1 MPGESKKISEL
12 ESASSLNN
20 GDLLELASVNAL
32 SETGYSSK
40 KTTISDIA
48 DKVATLN
55 PQAQAD
61 WTEADNT
68 DPSYIQNKPTL
79 ATVATSG
86 SYNDLQDQPQIP
98 DAQVNS
104 DWNSSSGVS
113 EILNKP
119 TLGTAASKNTG
130 VANGVAELDA
140 NGLVPTSQL
149 PSFVDDVLEYASQS
163 AFPATGET
171 GKIYVALDTNLTY
184 RWSGSAYVEISP
196 SLALGETSS
205 TAYAGNKGKANADAI
220 SAIQTTL
227 SGLATVATT
236 GDYEDLTNKPNI
248 PTVNNA
254 TVTFTQGG
262 TTKGSIT
269 LNQAADATIALDA
282 GGGGGGGHTILD
294 DSGTSLTQRSELQF
308 KGAYSVDDSTN
319 QKTVVNVVRSMT
331 RAEFDLLTID
341 EKTGIINITDESGS
355 SSATQIDT
363 LYSGIAVA
371 SDVVALSAPYTDY
384 EILIFKCYNT
394 NMGGYYGSSWNVST
408 LNVNDE
414 LLVGHGYAGQ
424 DRRLIGKFSATDA
437 FTVLTSENGT
447 QLKEIIGYKFGGG
460 GSNSVELTYAEY
472 QALTPEQQ
480 LDGTEYFITDI
491 NGDGQDFQPIIYSEE
506 EREIGVWTDG
516 KPLYE
521 NTVPTGA
528 FILNSST
535 TTYSIAIDNDI
546 DTIAD
551 IRGVIIEAGISYN
564 LPDCNVR
571 ISFNPPNLVV
581 TRMGGS
587 WSISEGYITIQYTKT
602 TDQAGSGTWT
612 PQGVPA
618 VHYSTTEHVVGTW
631 IDGKTLY
638 EESAEIPANTPLTDY
653 TVFTIPNLGDVVEMN
668 LVSNQTNGVWE
679 NNSFERS
686 GNSLILNFEPPEDAP
701 NQSVSFSG
709 KTYVTIRYTKSST

>member
-20 GDLLELASVNAL
+20 GDLIEIASVNAL

-40 KTTISDIA
+40 KTTIEDVA
-48 DKVATLN
+48 GKVATLN

-61 WTEADNT
+61 WTEADTT
-68 DPSYIQNKPTL
+68 DTSYIQNKPTL

-86 SYNDLQDQPQIP
+86 SYNDLSNKPDIP
-98 DAQVNS
+98 AAQVNS
-104 DWNSSSGVS
+104 DWNSVSGVS

-119 TLGTAASKNTG
+119 TLGTSASKDVG
-130 VANGVAELDA
+130 VANGVAGLDA

-149 PSFVDDVLEYASQS
+149 PSYVDDVLEYASQS

-196 SLALGETSS
+196 SLALGETSG

-227 SGLATVATT
+227 SGLATVATS
-236 GDYEDLTNKPNI
+236 GNYNDLTNKPTI

-282 GGGGGGGHTILD
+282 GGSGGVSVLD
-294 DSGTSLTQRSELQF
+294 DL
-308 KGAYSVDDSTN
+308 
-319 QKTVVNVVRSMT
+319 
-331 RAEFDLLTID
+331 
-341 EKTGIINITDESGS
+341 
-355 SSATQIDT
+355 
-363 LYSGIAVA
+363 
-371 SDVVALSAPYTDY
+371 SDVS
-384 EILIFKCYNT
+384 IT
-394 NMGGYYGSSWNVST
+394 NPTAGQVLKYDAT
-408 LNVNDE
+408 NDE
-414 LLVGHGYAGQ
+414 W
-424 DRRLIGKFSATDA
+424 I
-437 FTVLTSENGT
+437 NGT
-447 QLKEIIGYKFGGG
+447 GGG

-506 EREIGVWTDG
+506 EREIGVWIDG

-521 NTVPTGA
+521 KTINVGTITT
-528 FILNSST
+528 ST
-535 TTYSIAIDNDI
+535 TVAHGIDNL
-546 DTIAD
+546 DTIID
-551 IRGVIIEAGISYN
+551 YSGFGKYAGTDKTVMPFQNPASSYGFGIN
-564 LPDCNVR
+564 TYDGT
-571 ISFNPPNLVV
+571 NLVV
-581 TRMGGS
+581 AKADSLGS
-587 WSISEGYITIQYTKT
+587 NVSDCYMTLRYTKT

-618 VHYSTTEHVVGTW
+618 HHYSNDEQVVGTW
-631 IDGKTLY
+631 IDGSTLY
-638 EESAEIPANTPLTDY
+638 EKTLIFNNVEVTQSDSTCELVHDVSNIGSFKRVIEAYVDFSGGQNWIPAINAVTTSSSNDY
-653 TVFTIPNLGDVVEMN
+653 TVQWAVGDTSIRLINRQSITLDASVNRSYLFTI
-668 LVSNQTNGVWE
+668 Q
-679 NNSFERS
+679 
-686 GNSLILNFEPPEDAP
+686 
-701 NQSVSFSG
+701 
-709 KTYVTIRYTKSST
+709 YTKSST

>member
-40 KTTISDIA
+40 KTTIA
-48 DKVATLN
+48 DVANKIATLN

-61 WTEADNT
+61 WTEADDT

-86 SYNDLQDQPQIP
+86 SYNDLLDQPQIP

-104 DWNSSSGVS
+104 DWNSVSGVS

-149 PSFVDDVLEYASQS
+149 PAYVDDVLEYASQS

-236 GDYEDLTNKPNI
+236 GNYADLTGKPNI
-248 PTVNNA
+248 PTVNDA

-282 GGGGGGGHTILD
+282 GGSGSGGHTILD
-294 DSGTSLTQRSELQF
+294 DEGTSLTQRNDLQF
-308 KGAYSVDDSTN
+308 KGAYSVDNSTD
-319 QKTVVNVVRSMT
+319 QITEVNVVREMT
-331 RAEFDLLTID
+331 KAEFDLLTAD
-341 EKTGIINITDESGS
+341 EKVGIINVTDEGGSPDRNYSETTLWSGS
-355 SSATQIDT
+355 ESSTSSGATITLSDDITNYDDIIFVAHADNSTDGGFARFNVSLLTVGNTYVQDIYDPNLFTVFWGLDSSTQIKWYSATQQRAIIVT
-363 LYSGIAVA
+363 EIVGI
-371 SDVVALSAPYTDY
+371 
-384 EILIFKCYNT
+384 K
-394 NMGGYYGSSWNVST
+394 YG
-408 LNVNDE
+408 
-414 LLVGHGYAGQ
+414 
-424 DRRLIGKFSATDA
+424 
-437 FTVLTSENGT
+437 NGT
-447 QLKEIIGYKFGGG
+447 QTFHNYSTAEQVVGTWID
-460 GSNSVELTYAEY
+460 GSTIYQKTYTATFSNIVKDTEY
-472 QALTPEQQ
+472 Q
-480 LDGTEYFITDI
+480 
-491 NGDGQDFQPIIYSEE
+491 
-506 EREIGVWTDG
+506 
-516 KPLYE
+516 
-521 NTVPTGA
+521 
-528 FILNSST
+528 
-535 TTYSIAIDNDI
+535 
-546 DTIAD
+546 IAD
-551 IRGVIIEAGISYN
+551 ISSLSIKDVLNSFGSCKYSGTGLSDNFLN
-564 LPDCNVR
+564 LGGLMYC
-571 ISFNPPNLVV
+571 FAYPNGDLKFVQNMTSATSGRQYDV
-581 TRMGGS
+581 KV
-587 WSISEGYITIQYTKT
+587 TIQYTKT
-602 TDQAGSGTWT
+602 TT
-612 PQGVPA
+612 
-618 VHYSTTEHVVGTW
+618 
-631 IDGKTLY
+631 
-638 EESAEIPANTPLTDY
+638 
-653 TVFTIPNLGDVVEMN
+653 
-668 LVSNQTNGVWE
+668 
-679 NNSFERS
+679 
-686 GNSLILNFEPPEDAP
+686 
-701 NQSVSFSG
+701 
-709 KTYVTIRYTKSST
+709 

>member
-40 KTTISDIA
+40 KTTIEDVA
-48 DKVATLN
+48 DKIATLN

-104 DWNSSSGVS
+104 DWNSVSGVS

-149 PSFVDDVLEYASQS
+149 PAYVDDVLEYASQS

-184 RWSGSAYVEISP
+184 RWGGSAYVEISP

-236 GDYEDLTNKPNI
+236 GDYDDLIDKPTIND
-248 PTVNNA
+248 A
-254 TVTFTQGG
+254 TITFTQGG
-262 TTKGSIT
+262 TTKGTIT
-269 LNQAADATIALDA
+269 LNQSADATIALDA
-282 GGGGGGGHTILD
+282 GGGGGASALADLTDVTITNPTAGQVLKYD
-294 DSGTSLTQRSELQF
+294 D
-308 KGAYSVDDSTN
+308 
-319 QKTVVNVVRSMT
+319 
-331 RAEFDLLTID
+331 I
-341 EKTGIINITDESGS
+341 
-355 SSATQIDT
+355 
-363 LYSGIAVA
+363 
-371 SDVVALSAPYTDY
+371 
-384 EILIFKCYNT
+384 
-394 NMGGYYGSSWNVST
+394 
-408 LNVNDE
+408 NDE
-414 LLVGHGYAGQ
+414 WV
-424 DRRLIGKFSATDA
+424 
-437 FTVLTSENGT
+437 NGT
-447 QLKEIIGYKFGGG
+447 GGG

-491 NGDGQDFQPIIYSEE
+491 NGDGQDFQPIIYSED

-521 NTVPTGA
+521 KTITFPNPRDRQDFVAHNIADVDRIFVSDWHARREAYLESVQGFEGTGTGYWATVFDVNPTGVSWR
-528 FILNSST
+528 IGSSWGCD
-535 TTYSIAIDNDI
+535 S
-546 DTIAD
+546 
-551 IRGVIIEAGISYN
+551 VIITF
-564 LPDCNVR
+564 R
-571 ISFNPPNLVV
+571 
-581 TRMGGS
+581 
-587 WSISEGYITIQYTKT
+587 YTKT

-618 VHYSTTEHVVGTW
+618 HHYSNNEQVVGTW
-631 IDGKTLY
+631 IDGSTLY
-638 EESAEIPANTPLTDY
+638 EQTLYFNNKKATQSNSTSELVHGITDIGTVKFVESAYIDFDGGTNWATAMNTISVNSNNYNFAWVVGSDAIYLKSGTNGLEFSANADRSYL
-653 TVFTIPNLGDVVEMN
+653 FTI
-668 LVSNQTNGVWE
+668 Q
-679 NNSFERS
+679 
-686 GNSLILNFEPPEDAP
+686 
-701 NQSVSFSG
+701 
-709 KTYVTIRYTKSST
+709 YTKSST

>member
-1 MPGESKKISEL
+1 MPGTSKKISEL

-20 GDLLELASVNAL
+20 GDLIELASVNAL

-40 KTTISDIA
+40 KTTIEDVA

-61 WTEADNT
+61 WAEADTT

-86 SYNDLQDQPQIP
+86 SYNDLSDQPTIP
-98 DAQVNS
+98 AAQVNS

-119 TLGTAASKNTG
+119 TLGTSASKDVG
-130 VANGVAELDA
+130 VANGVAGLDA

-149 PSFVDDVLEYASQS
+149 PSFVDDVVEYANRS

-184 RWSGSAYVEISP
+184 RWGGTEYVEISP

-205 TAYAGNKGKANADAI
+205 TAYAGDKGKANADAI
-220 SAIQTTL
+220 SAIQTAL

-236 GDYEDLTNKPNI
+236 GDYDDLIDKPTI

-262 TTKGSIT
+262 TTKGTIT

-282 GGGGGGGHTILD
+282 GGGGGASALD
-294 DSGTSLTQRSELQF
+294 DLTD
-308 KGAYSVDDSTN
+308 VTITN
-319 QKTVVNVVRSMT
+319 PTAGQVLKY
-331 RAEFDLLTID
+331 D
-341 EKTGIINITDESGS
+341 
-355 SSATQIDT
+355 AT
-363 LYSGIAVA
+363 
-371 SDVVALSAPYTDY
+371 
-384 EILIFKCYNT
+384 
-394 NMGGYYGSSWNVST
+394 
-408 LNVNDE
+408 NDE
-414 LLVGHGYAGQ
+414 WV
-424 DRRLIGKFSATDA
+424 
-437 FTVLTSENGT
+437 NGT
-447 QLKEIIGYKFGGG
+447 GGG

-506 EREIGVWTDG
+506 EREVGVWLDG

-521 NTVPTGA
+521 KTFCP
-528 FILNSST
+528 SSAL
-535 TTYSIAIDNDI
+535 SN
-546 DTIAD
+546 
-551 IRGVIIEAGISYN
+551 
-564 LPDCNVR
+564 
-571 ISFNPPNLVV
+571 
-581 TRMGGS
+581 GS
-587 WSISEGYITIQYTKT
+587 WNNNVLGTNNSDIEIKDFHGYVYGDSSDYSDMIFSTDYYRATEEFIATSTNGNGTDINMLPKISGIGTLYIKNITVHYTKT

-618 VHYSTTEHVVGTW
+618 HHYSTDEQVVGTW
-631 IDGKTLY
+631 VDGKTLY
-638 EESAEIPANTPLTDY
+638 EKTIDY
-653 TVFTIPNLGDVVEMN
+653 TVNKSASHTFDFTDGNIKRVVDGFIINSLNSICFPVNCSWEGKTEEFLYDETHFYIKTSANLGD
-668 LVSNQTNGVWE
+668 SNTLRIIVQ
-679 NNSFERS
+679 
-686 GNSLILNFEPPEDAP
+686 
-701 NQSVSFSG
+701 
-709 KTYVTIRYTKSST
+709 YTKSST